1 MNSSPAAV
9 ERFPWAAVSLLAL
22 ALAVRYPSYSLSPEP
37 LLDEIVYVDAGRA
50 ILQGVSPYGGTYLY
64 LPAFAWAVGQ
74 FFALFGETPFLLL
87 LRVANICAAAAFGWL
102 GARKSGFGS
111 RACWTWAAS
120 FLLLSPAVFSSVET
134 GNPTFLVGLLVLLG
148 LELAARRPLA
158 AGFLIGAS
166 MLVKPL
172 APGAVAWLT
181 GSRFAGGKG
190 TATRRGFLAAAVAG
204 AFFLLGFL
212 PLGLA
217 ADFLGQVPPG
227 PSLEHNPS
235 LYRLLE
241 SAGAGVPPMVFTGL
255 VCLAALGIAAWRERD
270 PVETYLWALPAMFL
284 ASPLVWNHTL
294 AISWPIQAAALGI
307 AWRRGRLETAAVL
320 LVMVLL
326 ACWHGIHALP
336 PHADFARW
344 VFTAAPALAP
354 AGLAAYCLLAKR
366 RTA

>member
-9 ERFPWAAVSLLAL
+9 ERFPWVVVLLLAG
-22 ALAVRYPSYSLSPEP
+22 ALAVRYPSYSLSHEP

-50 ILQGVSPYGGTYLY
+50 ILQGVSPYGGSYLY

-74 FFALFGETPFLLL
+74 FFALFGETPFLVL

-102 GARKSGFGS
+102 GARKSSFGS
-111 RACWTWAAS
+111 RACWMWAAS

-134 GNPTFLVGLLVLLG
+134 GNPTFLVGLLVFLG

-158 AGFLIGAS
+158 SGLLVGAS

-172 APGAVAWLT
+172 APGAVAWLA
-181 GSRFAGGKG
+181 GSRFPGGK
-190 TATRRGFLAAAVAG
+190 RGILAAAVAG

-217 ADFLGQVPPG
+217 AGFLGQVPPG

-241 SAGAGVPPMVFTGL
+241 SAGAGIPPVIFTGL
-255 VCLAALGIAAWRERD
+255 VCLAALGIASWRERD
-270 PVETYLWALPAMFL
+270 PAETYLWALPAMFL

-326 ACWHGIHALP
+326 ASWHGIHALP
-336 PHADFARW
+336 ARADFARW

-354 AGLAAYCLLAKR
+354 AGLATYCLLAKR
-366 RTA
+366 RAA